1 MQMHIMKAVSPK
13 KQHTFAELDSVCIT
27 RDTKKGTFPIENVI
41 PIAVVSHSLISGA
54 SLRADTT
61 GTVTRDETWSK
72 TLHTALWLTKWPLAS
87 DGV

>member
-1 MQMHIMKAVSPK
+1 MKAVSPK

-54 SLRADTT
+54 STE
-61 GTVTRDETWSK
+61 TVTKDETSSK